1 MKIDEKTLKTIGTFA
16 GGIAMGS
23 AGIKAL
29 TSKDAKKVY
38 AQATALGMR
47 VKDSIIETVTK
58 VQENVNDIV
67 ADAETINEERAA
79 ENEITD

>member
-38 AQATALGMR
+38 AQATALGM
-47 VKDSIIETVTK
+47 
-58 VQENVNDIV
+58 
-67 ADAETINEERAA
+67 
-79 ENEITD
+79 

>member
-1 MKIDEKTLKTIGTFA
+1 MKIDETTLKTIGTFA